1 MKTNQNVKYLL
12 LGFFF
17 VLISIST
24 FAQEN
29 FKWDRIDS
37 VPKSKKELFSQTKM
51 FIAEK
56 WKSANDLI
64 QNADEETGIIVVKGS
79 CSNTKTV
86 MMYPATVYFHYTAIF
101 YVKDGKCRM
110 TVENIYSTHGFRAGR
125 SYEVNMPIADTFPT
139 SQGMTLTRMTK
150 SSYEAMMKDLKVDI
164 SAIVDSYNDYLRS
177 NKNKADTW

>member
-1 MKTNQNVKYLL
+1 MKSITILFVIVL
-12 LGFFF
+12 FFA
-17 VLISIST
+17 LAT
-24 FAQEN
+24 KAQEN

-56 WKSANDLI
+56 WKSANDVI

-86 MMYPATVYFHYTAIF
+86 MMYPATVYFNYTAIF

-110 TVENIYSTHGFRAGR
+110 TVENIYSTHGIRAGR
-125 SYEVNMPIADTFPT
+125 TYEVNMPIADSFPT
-139 SQGMTLTRMTK
+139 SKGMTLTNMTK

-177 NKNKADTW
+177 TKNKADTW